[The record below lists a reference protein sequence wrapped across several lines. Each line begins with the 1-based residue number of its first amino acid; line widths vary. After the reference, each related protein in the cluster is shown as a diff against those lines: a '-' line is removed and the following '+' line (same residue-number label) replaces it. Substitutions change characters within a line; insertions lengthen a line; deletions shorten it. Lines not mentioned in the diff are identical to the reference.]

1 MGAVE
6 VEGGSEVV
14 IGAGVEEE
22 EVSGGAEEGAGA
34 AMTRV
39 PLRGLC
45 PLAPFPTPARRTWWS
60 SPASRMSPTSM
71 PPFISRT

>member
-1 MGAVE
+1 ME

-22 EVSGGAEEGAGA
+22 GVSGGAEEGGGV

-39 PLRGLC
+39 HLRGLC
-45 PLAPFPTPARRTWWS
+45 PLAPFPMPARRTW
-60 SPASRMSPTSM
+60 
-71 PPFISRT
+71 